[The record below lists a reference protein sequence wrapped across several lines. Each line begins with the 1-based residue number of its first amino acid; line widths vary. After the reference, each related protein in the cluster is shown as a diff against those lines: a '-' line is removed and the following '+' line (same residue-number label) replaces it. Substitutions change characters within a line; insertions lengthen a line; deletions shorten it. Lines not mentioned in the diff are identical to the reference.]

1 MLKSL
6 VVCVLLWPVAATA
19 ELIPASSIYVVDGD
33 TIDVEGDRFRLV
45 GFDTPETYRPKCD
58 FELALGR
65 AATSR
70 LRHLLDGV
78 QRVDLVVLPGRDKYD
93 RGLARLIVQQVDVAD
108 TLVYER
114 LARRYEG
121 GKRSGWCK

>member
-1 MLKSL
+1 MKVWLFL
-6 VVCVLLWPVAATA
+6 ALLWPVAATA

-33 TIDVEGDRFRLV
+33 TIDVQGDRFRLV
-45 GFDTPETYRPKCD
+45 GFETPETYRPKCD

-65 AATSR
+65 AANSR
-70 LRHLLDGV
+70 LRNLLDGV
-78 QRVDLVVLPGRDKYD
+78 QRVDLVVLPGRDRYD

-108 TLVYER
+108 TLVSER
-114 LARRYEG
+114 LARRYDG